1 MTKYVAWTGP
11 DVLAAAEGEL
21 VCGAGDYFFSGVSID
36 SRAITPSQLFV
47 AVKGQRY
54 DGHDFIG
61 DVLKKG
67 VSGFVID
74 KSRRRTVAE
83 RIRAAGGL
91 CVAVADTVQALGAM
105 ARYRRRQ
112 AGLIIVAI
120 TGTNGKT
127 STKEM
132 TARVLEQRYQV
143 LATSGNFNN
152 EIGLPLTLLRLEATH
167 QVGVLELGMNA
178 PGEIARLTRICEP
191 DIGVV
196 LNIGEG
202 HLAGLGSLEGVA
214 RAKGELIETMG
225 DNGAAVLNADD
236 PQVLKLAEKAG
247 GRVVTFGQGDR
258 GDVRAARF
266 RQTDSGCAFDLLFS
280 GQDDAVPVRFKASG
294 RHLVSNAL
302 AAAAVGKLMDI
313 PVQDIARGLEQF
325 IPVPGRMNVIRTKA
339 GFCVVDDTYNANP
352 GSMRAAIEAL
362 KGLRGRHRGFLV
374 FGDMYELGD
383 QSAAMHYRVGV
394 WAAESGVAML
404 FDVGD
409 FARAVAAGAME
420 AGMAREQVVTGTR
433 EQIVKALSVH
443 VRSGD
448 WVLVKGSRAMAME
461 TVAAAIVRAGG
472 GPDEEKV
479 GS

>member
-1 MTKYVAWTGP
+1 MAKYVGWTAP
-11 DVLAAAEGEL
+11 DVLAACEGEL

-36 SRAITPSQLFV
+36 SRAVSPSHLFV
-47 AVKGQRY
+47 AVKGQRH
-54 DGHDFIG
+54 DGHDFIA

-74 KSRRRTVAE
+74 KSRRTAVAE
-83 RIRAAGGL
+83 RIRSAGGL
-91 CVAVADTVQALGAM
+91 CVAVPDTVKALGDM

-143 LATSGNFNN
+143 LATAGNYNN
-152 EIGLPLTLLRLEATH
+152 EIGLPLTLLRLEASH

-191 DIGVV
+191 DIAVV

-202 HLAGLGSLEGVA
+202 HLAGLGSIEGVA

-225 DNGAAVLNADD
+225 NNGAAVLNADD
-236 PQVLKLAEKAG
+236 PRVLRLGEKAG
-247 GRVVTFGQGDR
+247 GRVVTFGQGER
-258 GDVRAARF
+258 GDVRAARIQ
-266 RQTDSGCAFDLLFS
+266 QTDTGCSFDLVFT
-280 GQDDAVPVRFKASG
+280 GQDEPVPVRFKASG
-294 RHLVSNAL
+294 RHLVTNAL

-313 PVQDIARGLEQF
+313 PAQAIARGLEKF
-325 IPVPGRMNVIRTKA
+325 NPVPGRMNVIRTRG

-362 KGLRGRHRGFLV
+362 KEMRGKHRGLLV
-374 FGDMYELGD
+374 LGDMYELGEH
-383 QSAAMHYRVGV
+383 SAAMHQKVGG
-394 WAAESGVAML
+394 WAAESGAAMI
-404 FDVGD
+404 FAAGD
-409 FARAVAAGAME
+409 FARSVAAGAME
-420 AGMAREQVVTGTR
+420 AGMAREKIVTGTR
-433 EQIVKALSVH
+433 EQIIKALSKR

-461 TVAAAIVRAGG
+461 TVASAIVREGG
-472 GPDEEKV
+472 GTEEEKQ
-479 GS
+479 GR